1 MIFETW
7 ASEPFLREVEINK
20 RVILLSK
27 LIHEYSMFRNIEV
40 KEAQKISIVEYI
52 IENQIHV
59 PFLKLCTIKWAFDK
73 FTDTNNHN
81 ISAYIVYD
89 LIKKAYQSEVHKQI
103 IKRWDSEDQ
112 KNRIAPMTEAQ
123 KQDMKREARLVSWN
137 IVVDIV
143 KSGKQEF
150 NNLNWI
156 NAIKHLAF
164 EIGFIPEKMDLDHFH
179 DMAMGVIHKEI
190 ESDKNNPSLSREDQ
204 KKSLKDSLLIV
215 SKQIQ
220 GTDIESRINN
230 LRQRLI
236 CEDYIK
242 NKFLNQ

>member
-1 MIFETW
+1 MKYELW
-7 ASEPFLREVEINK
+7 ASEPFLRTYELQE
-20 RVILLSK
+20 REMRILSILDK
-27 LIHEYSMFRNIEV
+27 YLRYRNIVATETRKAEMV
-40 KEAQKISIVEYI
+40 DFIVSEMINIPYLKEY
-52 IENQIHV
+52 
-59 PFLKLCTIKWAFDK
+59 TIRWELNK
-73 FTDTNNHN
+73 FTDEKNQNVSAANVMTMIRKA
-81 ISAYIVYD
+81 ISHED
-89 LIKKAYQSEVHKQI
+89 HKAA
-103 IKRWDSEDQ
+103 IKRWDAEDE
-112 KNRIAPMTEAQ
+112 KNRLPVMTEAQ

-164 EIGFIPEKMDLDHFH
+164 EIGFVPEKMDLDHFH
-179 DMAMGVIHKEI
+179 DKAMGTIYKEI

-236 CEDYIK
+236 CEYYIK
-242 NKFLNQ
+242 NNL